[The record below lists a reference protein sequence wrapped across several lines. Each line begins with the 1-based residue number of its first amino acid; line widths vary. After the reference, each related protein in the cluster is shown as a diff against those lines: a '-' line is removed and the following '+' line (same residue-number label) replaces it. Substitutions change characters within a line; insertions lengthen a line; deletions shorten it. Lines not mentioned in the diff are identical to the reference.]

1 MKFSARYISILFILS
16 YALLVSPLTRYGVV
30 YAAKKAATPKPQ
42 RVTSEGLTSVVTFA
56 AQDSVIYNFDRRSM
70 ELWGK
75 ARLDHERAQVTAPK
89 IVIDGTNSL
98 LHAFGTSASAQT
110 PAEPAVFGDQQGIL
124 RSDIIT
130 YNFQTRVGETAA
142 LMPSFANGIYFK
154 GKKVSKL
161 DNGNIVVK
169 DGTFTTCDEEEPH
182 YWFSASSMTLLP
194 DKSLKAKS
202 LVMYIHPEIFAQ
214 RLPAIPVMA
223 LPYMKWSSKR
233 ERISGF
239 LTPTITTYSSS
250 LALSKFGY
258 YWAMSDYADLN
269 LEADLALN
277 GSWRLGKRFRYLKND
292 AFSGTM
298 TGDYKRYAAEEG
310 RSAATDWNAAIAHH
324 QALDASSQ
332 LDVALQFQGGKRDDD
347 LHAMNVESVLT
358 EQTNARASVVKTFQ
372 NDNSLLTATYNR
384 SADLRNNNSYQRIE
398 STFYQNRL
406 YPFRAAVESWT
417 SAVSVTTGASLT
429 LESLSL
435 NERVSS
441 GYSGYL
447 NGELGYYRELGKS
460 SKALFTQGISLQ
472 SMEPVP
478 GSKSYS
484 GTRILLPLRMQSTL
498 FQHLN
503 LNPSLTYSHS
513 LQTDGAESFSTTV
526 FSVDASTRLYGTLGT
541 GALEKLV
548 GMKALRHTFI
558 PTLSYTWNPAFAG
571 EWEYA
576 SSLSSVYDWPTTT
589 AFSGFE
595 ATRFTGLPDG
605 QRTVGLTLKN
615 LFHGKFNGSSTA
627 ENGDASTGDYTAQL
641 LSLTASTSYNSAA
654 EACPLAPL
662 SIVASS
668 NVVAPNVLL
677 SGGAMYDFYSYDS
690 ATGARANRTNH
701 DEGKPPLRFVKGFM
715 NMSVSMHGSTESGS
729 VASYATALASPFATY
744 TEQALF
750 LNPFLASDWQMMLSL
765 FMQTDNTNPLAP
777 ASDKLLNI
785 AAKIA
790 LSKNWQSGITT
801 GYDFERNKMV
811 FPMVQLYR
819 DLHCWKMGLQL
830 VPSGVFQGITF
841 QLGLKALSNQN
852 PFVTPSSQVD

>member
-1 MKFSARYISILFILS
+1 M
-16 YALLVSPLTRYGVV
+16 
-30 YAAKKAATPKPQ
+30 
-42 RVTSEGLTSVVTFA
+42 VTFA
-56 AQDSVIYNFDRRSM
+56 AQDSVVYNFDRRSM

-89 IVIDGTNSL
+89 IVIDGTSSL
-98 LHAFGTSASAQT
+98 LHAYGTSASAQT
-110 PAEPAVFGDQQGIL
+110 PAEPAVFGDQQGSL

-130 YNFQTRVGETAA
+130 YNFQTRVGETAS
-142 LMPSFANGIYFK
+142 LMPSFANGVYFK

-161 DNGNIVVK
+161 DDGKIVVK
-169 DGTFTTCDEEEPH
+169 DGTFTTCDEAEPH
-182 YWFSASSMTLLP
+182 YWFSASSMTLQS
-194 DKSLKAKS
+194 DKSLTAKS
-202 LVMYIHPEIFAQ
+202 LVMYIRPEIFSQ

-223 LPYMKWSSKR
+223 LPYMKWSAKR
-233 ERISGF
+233 ERVSGL

-277 GSWRLGKRFRYLKND
+277 GSWRLGDRFRYLKNG
-292 AFSGTM
+292 AFSGVIS
-298 TGDYKRYAAEEG
+298 GDYKRYAATG
-310 RSAATDWNAAIAHH
+310 DRSAATDWNAAIEHH

-384 SADLRNNNSYQRIE
+384 SADLRNNNSHQSVE

-406 YPFRAAVESWT
+406 SPFRAAGDSWT
-417 SAVSVTTGASLT
+417 SAVSITTGAALT

-447 NGELGYYRELGKS
+447 NGELGYYRELGKG
-460 SKALFTQGISLQ
+460 SKALLTQGISLQ
-472 SMEPVP
+472 SMEPVA
-478 GSKSYS
+478 GSNSYS
-484 GTRILLPLRMQSTL
+484 GTRVLLPLRMQSTL
-498 FQHLN
+498 FHHLN

-513 LQTDGAESFSTTV
+513 LRSDGGESFSTAV

-541 GALEKLV
+541 GMLEKLV
-548 GMKALRHTFI
+548 GLKALRHTFI

-571 EWEYA
+571 QWESA
-576 SSLSSVYDWPTTT
+576 SSSSSVYDWPTATP
-589 AFSGFE
+589 FSGFE
-595 ATRFTGLPDG
+595 AARFTGLPDG

-615 LFHGKFNGSSTA
+615 LFHGKFNGSSTP
-627 ENGDASTGDYTAQL
+627 ENGDGSTGDYTAQL

-668 NVVAPNVLL
+668 NVVAPNVLF
-677 SGGAMYDFYSYDS
+677 SGGAMYDLYSYDS
-690 ATGARANRTNH
+690 ATGARVNRTNR
-701 DEGKPPLRFVKGFM
+701 DDGKPPLRFVKGFM
-715 NMSVSMHGSTESGS
+715 NMSVSMQGSRQSGS
-729 VASYATALASPFATY
+729 VASYASVFASPFASY
-744 TEQALF
+744 AEQSLY

-765 FMQTDNTNPLAP
+765 FMQTDNINPLAP
-777 ASDKLLNI
+777 TSDKLLNV
-785 AAKIA
+785 AAKVA

-801 GYDFERNKMV
+801 GYDLERNTMV
-811 FPMVQLYR
+811 FPMVQLYH

-841 QLGLKALSNQN
+841 QLGLKALSTQN
-852 PFVTPSSQVD
+852 PFVTPPSQAD